1 MALLCLVL
9 FDGMLTIR
17 VLEIQ
22 KRKKKMISEAFNE
35 KEDKSRESR
44 MADLSMLLAGQA
56 QESASQVIDG

>member
-1 MALLCLVL
+1 LVL

>member
-1 MALLCLVL
+1 MLGL

-56 QESASQVIDG
+56 QENASQVING

>member
-1 MALLCLVL
+1 MLGL

-56 QESASQVIDG
+56 QENASQVIDG

>member
-1 MALLCLVL
+1 MVL

>member
-1 MALLCLVL
+1 
-9 FDGMLTIR
+9 MLTIR

>member
-1 MALLCLVL
+1 MLGL

-35 KEDKSRESR
+35 NEDKSRESR

-56 QESASQVIDG
+56 QENASQVIDG